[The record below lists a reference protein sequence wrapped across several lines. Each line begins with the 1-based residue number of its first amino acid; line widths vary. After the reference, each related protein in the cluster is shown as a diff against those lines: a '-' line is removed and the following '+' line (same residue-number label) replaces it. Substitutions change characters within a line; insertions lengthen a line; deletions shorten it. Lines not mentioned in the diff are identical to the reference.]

1 MSPPLDVYW
10 IWHVHMLNPTGY
22 AEDMQRIVGD
32 PCDHH
37 EFSASRV
44 KERQAILYTKGKW
57 GKKISV
63 SLSNSWPG
71 HNINTDSVTG
81 AVLNMQFRK
90 IESTYFA
97 PTQAKIYFISSVTGK
112 SRQNTGLPS

>member
-44 KERQAILYTKGKW
+44 KERQAILYAKGKW
-57 GKKISV
+57 GQ
-63 SLSNSWPG
+63 
-71 HNINTDSVTG
+71 H
-81 AVLNMQFRK
+81 FR
-90 IESTYFA
+90 
-97 PTQAKIYFISSVTGK
+97 
-112 SRQNTGLPS
+112 